1 MSEQNMAITPYENYK
16 KIVDY
21 ANSPEVMNIF
31 TQVLGRE
38 APHYVQSAILAVK
51 MNERLMEC
59 TPRSIFNAALR
70 AATLRL
76 SCDPSLGHAFLVPYK
91 NKGTAEAQFQPGW
104 KGVQHMALRTGKY
117 DYINVSDIWNGEEV
131 EEDRIT
137 GDLLIVGIPKSPKVS
152 IGLIASFKLL
162 AGMKKSIYMSNEEL
176 EAHGAKYSK
185 SYSRSDS
192 IWKTNKPVAYHKT
205 ILLKL
210 LRNYGYI
217 SPLEASILSEDE
229 QSEITDLNMPRIE
242 DVTIIE
248 KPKLS
253 KAQINRSLGLDD
265 DEEVIDGK
273 FSEELPDFIVKPTTT
288 PDPMTDFLVET
299 FAVDAPSKVD
309 SDPLT
314 IERACKVKSDSAGK
328 SYGELTIGELSARY
342 NALVKA
348 VKDNSLSPEVKAE
361 KEFKM
366 HAAKMVIDA
375 KRNKE
380 I

>member
-1 MSEQNMAITPYENYK
+1 MSEQNTAITPYENYK

-104 KGVQHMALRTGKY
+104 KGIQHLALRSGKY
-117 DYINVSDIWNGEEV
+117 GYINVSDIWNGEEV

-192 IWKTNKPVAYHKT
+192 IWKTNKRVAYHKT

-229 QSEITDLNMPRIE
+229 QSEVSDLNMPNIE

-253 KAQINRSLGLDD
+253 KSEINRSLGLND

-273 FSEELPDFIVKPTTT
+273 FSEELPDFIVRPQ

-299 FAVDAPSKVD
+299 FAVDAPPKVEAD
-309 SDPLT
+309 IMT
-314 IERACKVKSDSAGK
+314 IERAMKIENSEGVK
-328 SYGELTIGELSARY
+328 YGDIPNDKLQA
-342 NALVKA
+342 
-348 VKDNSLSPEVKAE
+348 
-361 KEFKM
+361 
-366 HAAKMVIDA
+366 MVLGINKGLRNGIDDA
-375 KRNKE
+375 KRAEYLEKKEAIGVILKARANKE

>member
-1 MSEQNMAITPYENYK
+1 MSEQNTAITPYENYK

-104 KGVQHMALRTGKY
+104 KGIQHMALRSGKY
-117 DYINVSDIWNGEEV
+117 GYINVSDIWNGEEV

-192 IWKTNKPVAYHKT
+192 IWKTNKRVAYHKT

-229 QSEITDLNMPRIE
+229 QSEVSDLNMPNIE

-253 KAQINRSLGLDD
+253 KSEINRSLGLND

-273 FSEELPDFIVKPTTT
+273 FSEELPDFIVRPQ

-299 FAVDAPSKVD
+299 FAVDAPPKVEAD
-309 SDPLT
+309 IMT
-314 IERACKVKSDSAGK
+314 IERAMKIENSEGVK
-328 SYGELTIGELSARY
+328 YGDIPNDKLQA
-342 NALVKA
+342 
-348 VKDNSLSPEVKAE
+348 
-361 KEFKM
+361 
-366 HAAKMVIDA
+366 MVLGINKGLRNGIDDA
-375 KRNKE
+375 KRAEYLEKKEAIGVILKARANKE

>member
-1 MSEQNMAITPYENYK
+1 MTEQNTAITPYENYK
-16 KIVDY
+16 KIVNY
-21 ANSPEVMNIF
+21 ANSPEVMDIF
-31 TQVLGRE
+31 AQVLGRE
-38 APHYVQSAILAVK
+38 APHYVQSAIMAVK

-91 NKGTAEAQFQPGW
+91 NKGIAEASFQPGW
-104 KGVQHMALRTGKY
+104 KDIQHMALRTGKY
-117 DYINVSDIWNGEEV
+117 DYINVSDLWNGEEV

-137 GDLLIVGIPKSPKVS
+137 GDIHIVGEPKHPKVS
-152 IGLIASFKLL
+152 IGLIASFRLL
-162 AGMKKSIYMSNEEL
+162 AGLKKSIYMSNEEL

-192 IWKTNKPVAYHKT
+192 IWKTNKRVAYHKT

-229 QSEITDLNMPRIE
+229 QSEVSDLNMPKIE

-253 KAQINRSLGLDD
+253 KAEINRSLGLDD
-265 DEEVIDGK
+265 DEEIIDGK
-273 FSEELPDFIVKPTTT
+273 FVDDIPEFVVQPESEVVVEQAEPK
-288 PDPMTDFLVET
+288 LV
-299 FAVDAPSKVD
+299 V
-309 SDPLT
+309 DPLT

-328 SYGELTIGELSARY
+328 AYGELTIGELSVRY

-348 VKDNSLSPEVKAE
+348 VKDNSLSPEVKAD

-366 HAAKMVIDA
+366 HAAKMIIDA

>member
-273 FSEELPDFIVKPTTT
+273 FSEELPDFIVKPTPT

-328 SYGELTIGELSARY
+328 TYGELTIGELSVRY

-361 KEFKM
+361 KELKM
-366 HAAKMVIDA
+366 HAAKMIIDA